1 MIYEHKIQMDN
12 IYGDTT
18 DVTVE
23 FEADKPGGRNP
34 DIKGI
39 YYFESDEP
47 LDSEDIVYL
56 FEWLERDAGQWK
68 LISHNIT

>member
-1 MIYEHKIQMDN
+1 MDN
-12 IYGDTT
+12 IHGDMT

-23 FEADKPGGRNP
+23 FEADKPTGTNP

-39 YYFESDEP
+39 YFIESDEP

-56 FEWLERDAGQWK
+56 FEWLERDVDQWE
-68 LISHNIT
+68 LISHNIK